1 MATPSKPDP
10 AAVPPKAPQP
20 PVKGAIM
27 RCVFPFLLATNIFTG
42 VYGSYNIAATSISFR
57 AQSCCTFHPWLDIFL
72 LKQVYVF
79 AKTYKRDQD
88 KKNAET
94 AAAAAAAAALS
105 APPVAVAKPAEPA
118 PPPKRVL
125 PPLSEDEQR
134 QVYKWMLEE
143 KRKSKPRDAAEK
155 NKINEEKALLKEI
168 IRADSLPR
176 LW

>member
-1 MATPSKPDP
+1 MATPGKPDP

-42 VYGSYNIAATSISFR
+42 
-57 AQSCCTFHPWLDIFL
+57 
-72 LKQVYVF
+72 VYVF

>member
-1 MATPSKPDP
+1 MATPGKPDP

-20 PVKGAIM
+20 QPQPPVKGAIM
-27 RCVFPFLLATNIFTG
+27 RRVFPFLLATNIFIG
-42 VYGSYNIAATSISFR
+42 
-57 AQSCCTFHPWLDIFL
+57 
-72 LKQVYVF
+72 VYVF

>member
-1 MATPSKPDP
+1 MTTPGKPDP

-20 PVKGAIM
+20 QPAVKGAFM
-27 RCVFPFLLATNIFTG
+27 RRVFPFLLATNIFIG
-42 VYGSYNIAATSISFR
+42 
-57 AQSCCTFHPWLDIFL
+57 
-72 LKQVYVF
+72 VYVF

-88 KKNAET
+88 KKNAEA
-94 AAAAAAAAALS
+94 AAAAAAAAALL
-105 APPVAVAKPAEPA
+105 APPAAVAKPA

-168 IRADSLPR
+168 IRAESLPR

>member
-1 MATPSKPDP
+1 
-10 AAVPPKAPQP
+10 
-20 PVKGAIM
+20 M
-27 RCVFPFLLATNIFTG
+27 RRVFPFLLATNIFIG
-42 VYGSYNIAATSISFR
+42 
-57 AQSCCTFHPWLDIFL
+57 
-72 LKQVYVF
+72 VYVF

-88 KKNAET
+88 KKNAEA
-94 AAAAAAAAALS
+94 AAAAAAAAALL
-105 APPVAVAKPAEPA
+105 APPAAVAKPA

-168 IRADSLPR
+168 IRAESLPR